1 MGKKN
6 KNNQV
11 SDLDIQALVDGEM
24 TPEMRASVMD
34 EIMKSAESLQRLDE
48 LLRQKAF
55 MREWWKK
62 GES

>member
-1 MGKKN
+1 MGKKY
-6 KNNQV
+6 KNHQV

-24 TPEMRASVMD
+24 TPEMRASVMN
-34 EIMKSAESLQRLDE
+34 EIMKSAEALRRLDE

-62 GES
+62 DES